1 MLRRT
6 VGRLRLSEPPHV
18 TYLAD
23 SSNKFKESYAVFL
36 WNNKPFIIIT
46 QNSNKIMYTTILV
59 ACISAIAAIGI
70 YAVVTNLVTKT
81 SIRKRR
87 EAALKEAEAEGEMI
101 KKERI
106 LQAKEKFIQLKSEY
120 DRQVNERNQKI
131 AQSEQRAK
139 QIENNLQNQQRD
151 LENKLRENDRLKE
164 QMQNQLQI
172 LEHKKEEIDQMMREQ
187 NVRLEQIS
195 GLSSEDAKNILIENM
210 KAEAKTEAAGYINET
225 IEEAKMTATKEAKR
239 IIVASIQRVATET
252 AIENAVTVFNIES
265 DEVKGRIIGREGR
278 NIRAL
283 EAATGIEIIVDD
295 TPEAIILSGF
305 DPVRREIA
313 RLALHQLVTDGRIHP
328 ARIEEV
334 VAKVQ
339 KQIEEEIVEVG
350 KRTTIDLGIHGL
362 HPELIRMI
370 GKMKYRSSYGQ
381 NLLQHARE
389 TANLA
394 GIMAAEL
401 GLNPKTARRA
411 GLLHDIGKVP
421 DDEPELPHAIIG
433 MKLAEKY
440 KEKPEVCNAIGAHH
454 DEVEMTSLIAPII
467 QVCDAISGARPGARR
482 EVVESYIKRLKEME
496 DIALSY
502 PGVLKT
508 YAIQAGRELRVIVGA
523 DKLSDQE
530 SEGLSHDIAKK
541 IQDEMTYPGQV
552 KITVI
557 RETRAVSY
565 AK

>member
-1 MLRRT
+1 MMT
-6 VGRLRLSEPPHV
+6 IVLSSV
-18 TYLAD
+18 L
-23 SSNKFKESYAVFL
+23 SAVVCL
-36 WNNKPFIIIT
+36 
-46 QNSNKIMYTTILV
+46 
-59 ACISAIAAIGI
+59 GI
-70 YAVVTNLVTKT
+70 YILVTKYVT
-81 SIRKRR
+81 KKTIKALR
-87 EAALKEAEAEGEMI
+87 EAARKEAEAEGEMI
-101 KKERI
+101 KKEKI
-106 LQAKEKFIQLKSEY
+106 LQAKEKFIQLKSEH

-139 QIENNLQNQQRD
+139 QIENNLQNQQRE
-151 LENKLRENDRLKE
+151 LEGKVKENARLKE
-164 QMQNQLQI
+164 QMEAQLQV
-172 LEHKKEEIDQMMREQ
+172 LEHKKEEIDRLMHEQ
-187 NVRLEQIS
+187 NTRLEQIS
-195 GLSSEDAKNILIENM
+195 GLSSEDAKSILIENM
-210 KAEAKTEAAGYINET
+210 KAEAKADAAAYINET

-328 ARIEEV
+328 ARIEEA

-350 KRTTIDLGIHGL
+350 KRTAIDLGIHGL

-433 MKLAEKY
+433 MKLAE
-440 KEKPEVCNAIGAHH
+440 VCNAIGAHH
-454 DEVEMTSLIAPII
+454 DEIEMSSLIAPII

-502 PGVLKT
+502 PGVVKT
-508 YAIQAGRELRVIVGA
+508 YTIQAGRELRVIVGA
-523 DKLSDQE
+523 EKLSDME
-530 SEGLSHDIAKK
+530 SESLSHDIAKK

-557 RETRAVSY
+557 RETRSVAY

>member
-1 MLRRT
+1 MY
-6 VGRLRLSEPPHV
+6 SII
-18 TYLAD
+18 LAA
-23 SSNKFKESYAVFL
+23 S
-36 WNNKPFIIIT
+36 
-46 QNSNKIMYTTILV
+46 
-59 ACISAIAAIGI
+59 ISAVVAVAI
-70 YAVVTNLVTKT
+70 YAVVTNLVIKT

-87 EAALKEAEAEGEMI
+87 EAAVKEAEAEGEMI

-139 QIENNLQNQQRD
+139 QIEQNLQNQQRE

-172 LEHKKEEIDQMMREQ
+172 LEHKKEEVDQMQREQ
-187 NVRLEQIS
+187 NARLEQIS
-195 GLSSEDAKNILIENM
+195 GMSSEDAKNILIENM
-210 KAEAKTEAAGYINET
+210 KAEAKTEAAAYINET
-225 IEEAKMTATKEAKR
+225 VEEAKLTATKEAKR

-394 GIMAAEL
+394 GIMASEL
-401 GLNPKTARRA
+401 CQISLW
-411 GLLHDIGKVP
+411 LLAL
-421 DDEPELPHAIIG
+421 PE
-433 MKLAEKY
+433 
-440 KEKPEVCNAIGAHH
+440 
-454 DEVEMTSLIAPII
+454 
-467 QVCDAISGARPGARR
+467 
-482 EVVESYIKRLKEME
+482 
-496 DIALSY
+496 
-502 PGVLKT
+502 
-508 YAIQAGRELRVIVGA
+508 
-523 DKLSDQE
+523 
-530 SEGLSHDIAKK
+530 
-541 IQDEMTYPGQV
+541 
-552 KITVI
+552 
-557 RETRAVSY
+557 
-565 AK
+565 